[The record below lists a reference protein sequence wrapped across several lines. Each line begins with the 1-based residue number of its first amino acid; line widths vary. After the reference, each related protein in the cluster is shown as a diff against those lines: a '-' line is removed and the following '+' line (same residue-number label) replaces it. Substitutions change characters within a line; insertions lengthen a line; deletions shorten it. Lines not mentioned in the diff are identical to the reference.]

1 MKLTLALIGLF
12 RGGPSPWPVPMVGQ
26 TGLAV
31 LAVSS
36 VLAKAMH
43 RSLLI
48 VFSVRRIVGRDAMGC
63 VTITLASDDG
73 KLGKN
78 ISMTMRMENCE
89 I

>member
-1 MKLTLALIGLF
+1 MKLTLALVGSL

-26 TGLAV
+26 TGLTV

-63 VTITLASDDG
+63 VTITLTSSDTT
-73 KLGKN
+73 L
-78 ISMTMRMENCE
+78 
-89 I
+89 